1 MSFRRDSV
9 FPVVTF
15 HPATLLFAWGALVTF
30 MQPLGPK
37 GLAWIAILVLPIA
50 VLFARRRTVLLI
62 RRSRWLFLSIALLF
76 VLATPGQRLPG
87 VLGDIGVAR
96 DGILLAAEH
105 ILRLLLLLASLAT
118 LHERLGTTGMMA
130 GMHWLLAPIAHWRTL
145 RERIVVRLMLVL
157 DHVEGAKAANWREW
171 LNQDQ
176 HGPDHLTLVVGTA
189 RVVDWV
195 TMALL
200 GLLVF
205 WVGTRG

>member
-1 MSFRRDSV
+1 MI
-9 FPVVTF
+9 F
-15 HPATLLFAWGALVTF
+15 HPATLLFAWGGLVTL

-37 GLAWIAILVLPIA
+37 SLAWIAVVILPLA
-50 VLFARRRTVLLI
+50 VLFARRRTLTLI

-87 VLGDIGVAR
+87 FVGDVGVTR

-105 ILRLLLLLASLAT
+105 VLRLLLLLASLAT

-130 GMHWLLAPIAHWRTL
+130 GMHWLLAPIARWRTL

-171 LNQDQ
+171 LNGDQ
-176 HGPDHLTLVVGTA
+176 QGADHLTLVVGTA
-189 RVVDWV
+189 RAIDWV

-200 GLLVF
+200 GFLLF
-205 WVGTRG
+205 WVGVRG